1 MRCVESRRARWS
13 VGLCFADQQILE
25 ELRQGFSDDSQC
37 KRGTLLCAPHGS
49 APERYDIVRE
59 KLQKRAWAPAP
70 DAKGLTIAEPPRP
83 RAHAR
88 DGTRH
93 ALILRNNKPP
103 HRRRFTPTAQSR
115 IKPLRRLGRAP
126 CSALPSGSQ
135 SVGASSPSA
144 FRVPLQAPVDPCTGC
159 GLGRRRRMPRALH
172 PQSDAGPPA
181 PPKGEATRSQ
191 SNAVEGQATTRVR
204 Y

>member
-1 MRCVESRRARWS
+1 MAAPSHNAKELKIAGPVKPRARARD
-13 VGLCFADQQILE
+13 G
-25 ELRQGFSDDSQC
+25 
-37 KRGTLLCAPHGS
+37 KRHARTLQRAQRAAAP
-49 APERYDIVRE
+49 V
-59 KLQKRAWAPAP
+59 P
-70 DAKGLTIAEPPRP
+70 DENGLTIVGPPRP

-93 ALILRNNKPP
+93 ARILRNNKPP
-103 HRRRFTPTAQSR
+103 HRRRLTPTAKSR

-135 SVGASSPSA
+135 LVGASSPSA

-191 SNAVEGQATTRVR
+191 TNAVEGQATTRVSLLR
-204 Y
+204 DTLPLPPE